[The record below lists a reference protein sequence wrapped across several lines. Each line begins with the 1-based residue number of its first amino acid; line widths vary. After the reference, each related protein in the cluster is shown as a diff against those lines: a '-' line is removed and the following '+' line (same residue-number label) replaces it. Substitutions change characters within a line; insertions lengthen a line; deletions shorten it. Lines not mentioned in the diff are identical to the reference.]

1 MDKTVSFRADSRKV
15 EELDRLAEAQDR
27 DRSYLLNEAIDYYL
41 DLQQYHIQAI
51 REGIRDADAGN
62 LVPHEEVIEEVKK
75 LRRKK

>member
-41 DLQQYHIQAI
+41 DLQQYHIQSI